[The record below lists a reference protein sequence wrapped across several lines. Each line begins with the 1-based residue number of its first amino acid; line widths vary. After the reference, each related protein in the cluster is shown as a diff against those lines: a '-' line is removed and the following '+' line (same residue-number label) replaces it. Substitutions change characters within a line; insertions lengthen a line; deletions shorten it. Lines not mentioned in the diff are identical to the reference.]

1 MAISLDSISKPQSKP
16 IMATILG
23 EAGTG
28 KTTFAANFPSPIFI
42 RAEDG
47 LTSLESRDGI
57 EAFPLISNTNEVF
70 EGINVLAT
78 QDHSYKTL
86 IVDSVT
92 KLNEMFEKEVV
103 ESDPKKPRSINQALG
118 GYGAGHAAVAEKH
131 RTLRNWCES
140 LRAAKGMNIIFIA
153 HADNETIELPDQDP
167 YTRYT
172 LRLNKRSVS
181 SYVDNVDLVGL
192 VRLRTF
198 TTGDGERKKATS
210 DGARE
215 LVCTALASSVSKNR
229 YGITKTL
236 PLGEFENP
244 LIDYVPWLQQY
255 AVQQKQ

>member
-1 MAISLDSISKPQSKP
+1 MAISLESISKPQSKP

-78 QDHSYKTL
+78 QEHQFKTVV
-86 IVDSVT
+86 IDSVT
-92 KLNEMFEKEVV
+92 RLNELFEKEVV

-140 LRAAKGMNIIFIA
+140 LRAAKGMNILFLA
-153 HADNETIELPDQDP
+153 HADHDTIELPDQDP
-167 YTRYT
+167 YIRYT

-198 TTGDGERKKATS
+198 TTGDGDRKKAIS

-215 LVCTALASSVSKNR
+215 LVCNALASSVSKNR
-229 YGITKTL
+229 YGITKPL
-236 PLGEFENP
+236 ELGEFDNP
-244 LIDYVPWLQQY
+244 LVQFVPWLQ
-255 AVQQKQ
+255 K

>member
-1 MAISLDSISKPQSKP
+1 MAISLDSISKPKTKP
-16 IMATILG
+16 MMATILG
-23 EAGTG
+23 EAGVG
-28 KTTFAANFPSPIFI
+28 KTTFAANHPNPIFI
-42 RAEDG
+42 RVEDG
-47 LTSLESRDGI
+47 LTSLQNRDDVN
-57 EAFPLISNTNEVF
+57 AFPLVSHTNEVF
-70 EGINVLAT
+70 DAINVLAT
-78 QDHSYKTL
+78 QEHNYGTL
-86 IVDSVT
+86 IIDSVT
-92 KLNEMFEKEVV
+92 KLNELFEKEVI
-103 ESDPKKPRSINQALG
+103 ESDPKAPRSINQALG

-140 LRAAKGMNIIFIA
+140 LRDTKGMNVLFLA

-198 TTGDGERKKATS
+198 TTGDGDRKKATS

-229 YGITKTL
+229 YGIVKTL
-236 PLGEFENP
+236 PLGENENP
-244 LIDYVPWLQQY
+244 LTDYVPWL
-255 AVQQKQ
+255 KQSLAQNQ

>member
-47 LTSLESRDGI
+47 LTSLENRDGI
-57 EAFPLISNTNEVF
+57 EAFPLIANTNEVF

-78 QDHSYKTL
+78 QDHNYKTL

-131 RTLRNWCES
+131 RTLRN
-140 LRAAKGMNIIFIA
+140 
-153 HADNETIELPDQDP
+153 
-167 YTRYT
+167 
-172 LRLNKRSVS
+172 
-181 SYVDNVDLVGL
+181 
-192 VRLRTF
+192 
-198 TTGDGERKKATS
+198 
-210 DGARE
+210 
-215 LVCTALASSVSKNR
+215 
-229 YGITKTL
+229 
-236 PLGEFENP
+236 
-244 LIDYVPWLQQY
+244 
-255 AVQQKQ
+255 